1 MSGAF
6 FSGHPQRFG
15 EPERYIKP
23 DCGRAA
29 MQALRFTRETLA

>member
-1 MSGAF
+1 MSAALVP
-6 FSGHPQRFG
+6 GHSQRFG

-29 MQALRFTRETLA
+29 MQALLFTRETFA